1 MKIAITGGGG
11 FIGVATRRHAQEL
24 GHEAWTFDRADG
36 HDILDDLGG
45 LKGAEAV
52 IHLAGLLG
60 THELF
65 TSVQD
70 AIDVNITG
78 SYRVMDWCLN
88 NDANYVGITMPDAF
102 PSIYTA
108 TKIATQRIATALHH
122 SRGLRVSHVRAFN
135 AYGPGQ
141 KHGPGHPQKI
151 IPTFA
156 TAAWR
161 GEPIPVWGDGT
172 QTVDLIHVD
181 DVARILVRACS
192 LTDNEVIDAGTGTA
206 LTVNQVANYILRTT
220 QSMGGIRYLPMRDG
234 EKPTNIVAKGE
245 GWDLMDFRPLFLWP
259 DLGATVR
266 WYRDGEGRHL
276 YRDLRRL

>member
-1 MKIAITGGGG
+1 MKIVVTGGGG
-11 FIGVATRRHAQEL
+11 FIGNATRLYAQEL
-24 GHEAWTFDRADG
+24 GHEVWTFDRADG
-36 HDILDDLGG
+36 HDIMGDLEG
-45 LKGAEAV
+45 LKGADTV

-65 TSVQD
+65 NTVQD
-70 AIDVNITG
+70 AIDINITG

-88 NDANYVGITMPDAF
+88 NDASYVGIAMPDAF

-108 TKIATQRIATALHH
+108 TKIATQRLATALHH
-122 SRGLRVSHVRAFN
+122 SRGLKVSHVRAFN

-161 GEPIPVWGDGT
+161 QDPIPIWGDGT

-181 DVARILVRACS
+181 DIARILVKATK
-192 LTDNEVIDAGTGTA
+192 LTNNEVVDAGTGTA
-206 LTVNQVANYILRTT
+206 LTVNQVADYVLRVTKST
-220 QSMGGIRYLPMRDG
+220 GGVEHLPMRDG
-234 EKPTNIVAKGE
+234 EQPTTIVAKGE
-245 GWDLMDFRPLFLWP
+245 GWDLINFQPTFMWP

-266 WYRDGEGRHL
+266 WYRGR
-276 YRDLRRL
+276 

>member
-11 FIGVATRRHAQEL
+11 FIGHATRLHAQEL

-36 HDILDDLGG
+36 HDIMGDLDG
-45 LKGAEAV
+45 LKGADTV

-65 TSVQD
+65 TTVQD
-70 AIDVNITG
+70 AIDINISG
-78 SYRVMDWCLN
+78 SYRVMEWCIA
-88 NDANYVGITMPDAF
+88 NDASYVGITMPDAF

-108 TKIATQRIATALHH
+108 TKIATQRLATALHH

-161 GEPIPVWGDGT
+161 GEPIPIWGNGA

-181 DVARILVRACS
+181 DIARILFRATS
-192 LTDNEVIDAGTGTA
+192 LTNNEVVDAGTGTA
-206 LTVNQVANYILRTT
+206 LTVNQVAGYVIQVT
-220 QSMGGIRYLPMRDG
+220 QSLGGLKYHPMRDG
-234 EKPTNIVAKGE
+234 EQPTTIAAKGE
-245 GWDLMDFRPLFLWP
+245 GWEYLDNFRPKFHWD

-266 WYRDGEGRHL
+266 WYRGR
-276 YRDLRRL
+276 